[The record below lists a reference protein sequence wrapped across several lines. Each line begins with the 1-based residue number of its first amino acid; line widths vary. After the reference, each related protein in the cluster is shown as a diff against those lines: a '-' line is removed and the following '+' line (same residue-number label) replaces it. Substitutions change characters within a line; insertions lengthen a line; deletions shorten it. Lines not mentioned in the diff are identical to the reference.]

1 MRSVNVRL
9 RDEELRR
16 LVDLALKERRCPSD
30 QAAVLI
36 AEALKNTT
44 SGGDSSHIERRLV
57 PA

>member
-1 MRSVNVRL
+1 VRL